1 MGKKYLVIAF
11 VFHAS
16 LMLASLTSGVKA
28 GIYSIKD
35 LESLENAGQ
44 YKEFLDHA
52 FDIRPVERDKHWQAM
67 LSAMAIQYISEAIK
81 RKDYTERIFGY
92 VEYLLTWQGLKSDEF
107 FESKRNDYGLKYF
120 TENTKNSLAS
130 VSPEGLKKAL
140 VNFWV
145 NTPNKTKN
153 HDLGINL
160 AMLMSGKLEQLEHEE
175 AWNLIYEGVQS
186 NIGEIYCTKAPILKI
201 IMHQID
207 FIILKEKNDNE
218 LRVSI
223 KMALSADCRKG
234 LTPALKTALRSRD
247 PNLFETA
254 FKVLT
259 LLDLLTPKER
269 DLFYALYILRG
280 PHNGV
285 IFNEAWST
293 MESLGQNFSRR
304 VNVMGELAKLDPL
317 PDGVFQGIDPKR
329 TQVMMDLISKTLPEY
344 LEHYARTCLDYLDGK
359 GEFPNGNPT
368 LACHDFFKIYLNLSQ
383 ANGALT
389 KRYLSRPKF

>member
-1 MGKKYLVIAF
+1 MF
-11 VFHAS
+11 
-16 LMLASLTSGVKA
+16 LALFTSAANA

-35 LESLENAGQ
+35 LEALENAGQ
-44 YKEFLDHA
+44 FKEFLDHA
-52 FDIRPVERDKHWQAM
+52 FDIRPLDRDKHWQAM
-67 LSAMAIQYISEAIK
+67 LSGMAVQYISEAVK
-81 RKDYTERIFGY
+81 HKEYSERVLGY
-92 VEYLLTWQGLKSDEF
+92 IEYLMTLQGLKNDEF

-120 TENTKNSLAS
+120 TECSKNT
-130 VSPEGLKKAL
+130 EGLETCKKAL

-160 AMLMSGKLEQLEHEE
+160 ALLVPGTLEHEE
-175 AWNLIYEGVQS
+175 AWNLISEGVQS
-186 NIGEIYCTKAPILKI
+186 NIGEFYCAKAPVIKMIFTQLDR
-201 IMHQID
+201 MV
-207 FIILKEKNDNE
+207 LKEKSDDD

-223 KMALSADCRKG
+223 KIALSADCRKS

-259 LLDLLTPKER
+259 LLGSITPKEQ
-269 DLFYALYILRG
+269 DLFYTLFILRG
-280 PHNGV
+280 PHSGA
-285 IFNEAWST
+285 IFNEAWNT
-293 MESLGQNFSRR
+293 LESMGQNFPRR
-304 VNVMGELAKLDPL
+304 LNVMGELTRLDPL
-317 PDGVFQGIDPKR
+317 PDGAFQGLDPKK
-329 TQVMMDLISKTLPEY
+329 TQVLMELISKNLPEY

-368 LACHDFFKIYLNLSQ
+368 IACRDFFKMYLNLSH